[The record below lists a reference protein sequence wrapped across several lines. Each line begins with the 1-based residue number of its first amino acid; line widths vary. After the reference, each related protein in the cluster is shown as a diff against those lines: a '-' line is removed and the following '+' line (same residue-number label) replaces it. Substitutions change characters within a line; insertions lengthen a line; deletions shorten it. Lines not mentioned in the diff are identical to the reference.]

1 VISEIGAFCLMLGL
15 AFAAAQVGL
24 SAAGRMRRSTLLA
37 AAGEGAAVASFAGV
51 ALAFACLIHAFVTSD
66 FSVANVAANSHT
78 EKPLLYKVAGAWGS
92 HEGSMLLW
100 CLALTG
106 YGAAAAT
113 LGRGLPQGLKALM
126 VATQGVLGTVF
137 LAYTVFA
144 SNPLLRIPLNQ
155 VPVEGRSL
163 NPLLQDPA
171 LAIHPPFLYSGYVG
185 MSVVFSL
192 AVAALIEGRVDA
204 AWARWVRP
212 WALAAWSLL
221 TVGIM
226 LGSFWAYYEL
236 GWGGWWFWDPVEN
249 ASFMPWLIATAL
261 LHSAIV
267 TEKRGALAGW
277 SLFLALGAFTFS
289 MLGAFL
295 VRSGVL
301 TSVHAFAVDP
311 KRGVLLLIILGLTA
325 GSGFLLFAWRA
336 PKLSK
341 GGVFAPISRE
351 SALVLNNILLA
362 AATTAVLLGTLYPL
376 VREAITGEAISVG
389 PGFFNIA
396 FVPLMGALAILLP
409 AGPLLA
415 WKRGDLTG
423 VGQRLILAAAVAV
436 GAGLL
441 TLALVSPRKALGAL
455 GVAVG
460 AWLIGGAVAELIER
474 TRAFRVP
481 AADSLR
487 RLTGMP
493 RGAWGMTFAHLGLG
507 VFVLGACFEIGWRGE
522 AAETLPIGGSLD
534 VAGYHL
540 VLDRVAPV
548 DGPNF
553 DADQAIIR
561 ATKDGQP
568 VCIGRPERR
577 VYPAGGQTTSEVAI
591 CYRGFSHLY
600 MVLGERRENAASPHA
615 AGGAGP
621 PVWLV
626 RAYWNPWATLIFL
639 GPIIMALGGVISLSD
654 RRLRLGVAAR
664 SRQAAVPEA
673 APEAAKGKK
682 RREQP
687 A

>member
-1 VISEIGAFCLMLGL
+1 MIAELGAFSLMLAL
-15 AFAAAQVGL
+15 AFAIAQAGL
-24 SAAGRMRRSTLLA
+24 SAAARIRRSTVLA

-51 ALAFACLIHAFVTSD
+51 AIAFGCLIYAFITSD

-92 HEGSMLLW
+92 HEGSILLW

-113 LGRGLPQGLKALM
+113 LGRGLPQGLKAVM
-126 VATQGVLGTVF
+126 VATQGVLGSVF

-144 SNPLLRIPLNQ
+144 SNPLTRLAAP
-155 VPVEGRSL
+155 PVEGRSL

-171 LAIHPPFLYSGYVG
+171 LAVHPPFLYSGYVG

-249 ASFMPWLIATAL
+249 ASFMPWLVATAL

-267 TEKRGALAGW
+267 TEKRGALSGW

-325 GSGFLLFAWRA
+325 GAGFALFAWRA
-336 PKLSK
+336 PQLAK
-341 GGVFAPISRE
+341 GGLFAPISRE

-362 AATTAVLLGTLYPL
+362 AATTAVFLGTLFPL
-376 VREAITGEAISVG
+376 IREAITHEAISVG
-389 PGFFNIA
+389 PGFFNVA
-396 FVPLMGALAILLP
+396 FVPMMAVLAIVLP
-409 AGPLLA
+409 AGPLLS
-415 WKRGDLTG
+415 WKRGDLAG
-423 VGQRLILAAAVAV
+423 VAQRLWVAAGVALLAGVAAYA
-436 GAGLL
+436 
-441 TLALVSPRKALGAL
+441 LANPRHALGAL
-455 GVAVG
+455 GLAMG
-460 AWLIGGAVAELIER
+460 AWLIAGAGAELVER

-481 AADSLR
+481 AKESLR
-487 RLTGMP
+487 RLTGLP
-493 RGAWGMTFAHLGLG
+493 RGAWGMTLAHLGLG

-522 AAETLPIGGSLD
+522 AAETLPVGGSID
-534 VAGYHL
+534 VGGYHI
-540 VLDRVAPV
+540 VLDRVGQV
-548 DGPNF
+548 EGPNF
-553 DADQAIIR
+553 DADQAILSV
-561 ATKDGQP
+561 TKDGQP
-568 VCIGRPERR
+568 VCRGRPERR
-577 VYPAGGQTTSEVAI
+577 VYAVGGQTTSEVAI
-591 CYRGFSHLY
+591 CYRGASHLY
-600 MVLGERRENAASPHA
+600 MVLGERRESP
-615 AGGAGP
+615 AGQA
-621 PVWLV
+621 WLV
-626 RAYWNPWATLIFL
+626 RAYWNPWATLIFV
-639 GPIIMALGGVISLSD
+639 GPILMALGGVISLSD

-664 SRQAAVPEA
+664 RL
-673 APEAAKGKK
+673 K
-682 RREQP
+682 EQP